1 MTEETNKAAD
11 AEQQL
16 SQALLMVLKA
26 YRGLGFDDSHILG
39 KANLC
44 LQGFVN
50 EQGEF
55 TEEYIGLAKEAIEQR
70 RRMAEADLT
79 PKIITTW

>member
-1 MTEETNKAAD
+1 MTEATTPKD

-16 SQALLMVLKA
+16 TQALLMVLKA

-44 LQGFVN
+44 LGGFIN

-55 TEEYIGLAKEAIEQR
+55 TEEYIALARQAIENRKQ
-70 RRMAEADLT
+70 MAEEDLT

>member
-1 MTEETNKAAD
+1 MTNTTTPAD

-16 SQALLMVLKA
+16 SQALVMVLKA

-39 KANLC
+39 KCNLC
-44 LQGFVN
+44 LGGFIN
-50 EQGEF
+50 EAGEF
-55 TEEYIGLAKEAIEQR
+55 TEEYIALAKEAIEQR
-70 RRMAEADLT
+70 RRMAEEDLT

>member
-1 MTEETNKAAD
+1 MTDTTTPAE

-16 SQALLMVLKA
+16 TQALRMVLLA

-50 EQGEF
+50 EAGEF
-55 TEEYIGLAKEAIEQR
+55 TEEYIALAKEAIEQR
-70 RRMAEADLT
+70 RRMAEEDLT
-79 PKIITTW
+79 PKIITNW